1 MVIFTKL
8 TVALI
13 TVVAQGKKDSPDLD
27 FRPDPNALP
36 GSDVVKGL
44 VNGLMNYGL
53 IAAAIGMIGG
63 LLAWGLGSRTNN
75 HDWTSSGKRAVL
87 VAIMVAFGIA
97 ATGALIEFFY
107 LRGREV

>member
-1 MVIFTKL
+1 MVIFDKL
-8 TVALI
+8 AVALI
-13 TVVAQGKKDSPDLD
+13 TVVAQGRRDNPDLD

-36 GSDVVKGL
+36 GNDVVRGL

-87 VAIMVAFGIA
+87 VAVMVAFGIA

-107 LRGREV
+107 VRGREV

>member
-1 MVIFTKL
+1 MFVLTKL
-8 TVALI
+8 TVALV
-13 TVVAQGKKDSPDLD
+13 TVFAQRRENPDLD

-36 GSDVVKGL
+36 GNDVVRGL

-53 IAAAIGMIGG
+53 IAAAIGLIGG
-63 LLAWGLGSRTNN
+63 LLAWGLGSRVHN
-75 HDWTSSGKRAVL
+75 HDWTMGGKRAVL

-97 ATGALIEFFY
+97 AAGALIEFFY